1 MPSVIAP
8 DPGVVKPPD
17 LAAVRS
23 GGGRARP
30 ASDRF
35 MDNFVVL
42 RAFAALLIIYGNDW
56 MLSSLPGPG
65 LWGVPFAEIGYDLL
79 FSVSGYLLTLSW
91 DRNPDPARFFA
102 GRILR
107 VLPGLL
113 ASVLATAFLL
123 GPICT
128 TLSIRYYFLN
138 GRTFRYLENAVLHRQ
153 LWLPGVFVG
162 QPSGGEVNPVL
173 WSLVPGAFCCAVL
186 PVIAGLPH
194 RRRLAALAL
203 ATAGCGA
210 AALYLRHGVNGVP
223 ASLFRVS
230 LPDFLGVVPFFAAG
244 AFLRTLERDMPGLY
258 RADFA
263 MLAFA
268 LNWIVASWLEWWDVP
283 IAWLTLPYM
292 AICFGRLSNPVSRWI
307 AARTDLS
314 YGLFLVR
321 VPAAASDA
329 GFVARQ
335 PVCDPRGFGPDGG
348 CSISFVALC

>member
-1 MPSVIAP
+1 M
-8 DPGVVKPPD
+8 
-17 LAAVRS
+17 
-23 GGGRARP
+23 
-30 ASDRF
+30 
-35 MDNFVVL
+35 
-42 RAFAALLIIYGNDW
+42 
-56 MLSSLPGPG
+56 
-65 LWGVPFAEIGYDLL
+65 
-79 FSVSGYLLTLSW
+79 
-91 DRNPDPARFFA
+91 
-102 GRILR
+102 
-107 VLPGLL
+107 
-113 ASVLATAFLL
+113 
-123 GPICT
+123 
-128 TLSIRYYFLN
+128 
-138 GRTFRYLENAVLHRQ
+138 
-153 LWLPGVFVG
+153 FVG

-210 AALYLRHGVNGVP
+210 AALYLRHGVNGLP

-314 YGLFLVR
+314 YGLFLYAFPLQQAMLALLPDNR
-321 VPAAASDA
+321 YAIPAALGLTVVAAFLSWR
-329 GFVARQ
+329 FVEWPAIRWRQARSE
-335 PVCDPRGFGPDGG
+335 RLLGG
-348 CSISFVALC
+348 GKTANP